1 MYFNFYHHIK
11 LVQLD
16 MQAKSW
22 IQLYTINHEKIFLSD
37 IDTWP
42 IILSWTNHFVLRTFL
57 LFIFAYQ
64 KKESLLKYATWKTF
78 YDTLGCNMLSLHL
91 QNTEIFFCN
100 PAWNK
105 KEHNSLWRN
114 RICRLYQWIHCKT
127 TYYYYTLTKKF
138 F

>member
-42 IILSWTNHFVLRTFL
+42 IILSWTNYFVLRTFFL
-57 LFIFAYQ
+57 SIFAYQ

-91 QNTEIFFCN
+91 QNTEIFFATQLEIRKNVNLCEEMIFADYIN
-100 PAWNK
+100 ECIVNLFSIP
-105 KEHNSLWRN
+105 ER
-114 RICRLYQWIHCKT
+114 
-127 TYYYYTLTKKF
+127 
-138 F
+138 